1 MPMRRWLFGS
11 LSGLMTA
18 VTIAAGAFAAV
29 TFKGTTTEELVRD
42 LAIVEREIV
51 RAQHDMVRFSGKPVV
66 VDQISLRL
74 AVLETTHAMLEQK
87 RESWL
92 RGLKLIYR
100 VDGLEVVP
108 DRDALAELQKQLNDT
123 EAGMLTARRWAA
135 STDNEVVKNMA
146 LTLEQVHLLTQALI
160 RQQMALEGLG
170 MTLPAP
176 PKVDAASTHP
186 VITNGDATERLSE
199 TASVR

>member
-1 MPMRRWLFGS
+1 MPMWRWLLGS
-11 LSGLMTA
+11 LSGILTA
-18 VTIAAGAFAAV
+18 VTIAAAAFAAV
-29 TFKGTTTEELVRD
+29 TFKGTTTEELMRD
-42 LAIVEREIV
+42 LAIVEREV
-51 RAQHDMVRFSGKPVV
+51 DRAQHDLATYRDRPVV
-66 VDQISLRL
+66 ADQIALRI

-108 DRDALAELQKQLNDT
+108 DRDALAALQAQLDDT

-135 STDNEVVKNMA
+135 RSTNEVTKNMA
-146 LTLEQVHLLTQALI
+146 LTLEQVHLLTQALV
-160 RQQMALEGLG
+160 RQQIALEGLG
-170 MTLPAP
+170 MTPPAL
-176 PKVDAASTHP
+176 PKVDAAATPP
-186 VITNGDATERLSE
+186 VLTNGDAAKRLSE